1 MFNRLAALIA
11 AVGALAAGGASLA
24 ATPASAA
31 TVQQATSQN
40 WAGYVASTSS
50 STFSR
55 VSGSWVQPSATASA
69 GDGYSAFW
77 VGLGGAGQSQSQ
89 SLEQVGTQAD
99 VVGGQTVYYAWYEL
113 LPSAPVKL
121 SLAIHPGDHIAASV
135 SVSGSSVT
143 VSLSDETTSS
153 SYSKTLQ
160 MSSPDTS
167 SAEWVAEAPSTAD
180 RVGNFQPLPLADFG
194 KVNFTSAAATA
205 AGHTGTISD
214 PSWAVQAVQ
223 LGGSSTTVAQPS
235 ALSSDGS
242 SFSVSRQSA
251 NANGGVGATTS
262 GSGSQRGYGGYGGY
276 GYGGYGY
283 GGYGYGGYGYGG
295 YGYGYGGYGPAGYSY
310 GY

>member
-1 MFNRLAALIA
+1 MLNRLAALIA
-11 AVGALAAGGASLA
+11 AVGALVAAGAAFA

-40 WAGYVASTSS
+40 WAGYVASATS

-89 SLEQVGTQAD
+89 SQSLEQVGTQAD
-99 VVGGQTVYYAWYEL
+99 VVGGKTVYYAWYEL

-135 SVSGSSVT
+135 SVSGRSVT
-143 VSLSDETTSS
+143 VSLSDETTGS
-153 SYSKTLQ
+153 SYSNTLQ
-160 MSSPDTS
+160 MSNPDTS
-167 SAEWVAEAPSTAD
+167 SAEWVAEAPSAAD

-205 AGHTGTISD
+205 TGHTGSISD
-214 PSWAVQAVQ
+214 PSWTVQAVQ
-223 LGGSSTTVAQPS
+223 LGGSSTAAAQPS

-242 SFSVSRQSA
+242 SFAVSWQSA
-251 NANGGVGATTS
+251 NPNSGVAATTS
-262 GSGSQRGYGGYGGY
+262 GPGSQPGYGGYGGY

-283 GGYGYGGYGYGG
+283 GGYGGSGYGG
-295 YGYGYGGYGPAGYSY
+295 YGYGYGYGPAGYGY